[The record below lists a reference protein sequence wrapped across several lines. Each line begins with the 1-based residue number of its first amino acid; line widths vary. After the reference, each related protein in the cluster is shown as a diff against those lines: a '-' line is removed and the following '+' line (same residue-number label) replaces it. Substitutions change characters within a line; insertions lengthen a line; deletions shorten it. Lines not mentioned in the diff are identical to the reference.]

1 MEATKEEIELTA
13 ELINKISDI
22 VFEGY
27 TESVQY
33 SALATVVST
42 FCVVAGEDREE
53 ADDIAAQFF
62 DQLKNLIDREDENGI
77 FHIKSRSI

>member
-1 MEATKEEIELTA
+1 MKATKEEIELTA
-13 ELINKISDI
+13 ELVNKISDI

-27 TESVQY
+27 AENVQY
-33 SALATVVST
+33 SALATIVST

-62 DQLKNLIDREDENGI
+62 DQLKRLIGIEDENRI
-77 FHIKSRSI
+77 FHIRGRFK